1 MSDRKRDERRR
12 AFNAVVNKLTNWQRG
27 KWARA
32 GYPGLARWEG
42 MKVEP
47 FALLSCEWR
56 DVR

>member
-1 MSDRKRDERRR
+1 MKDRARDKKRR

-42 MKVEP
+42 EKVFP
-47 FALLSCEWR
+47 FTILSSKWR
-56 DVR
+56 TK